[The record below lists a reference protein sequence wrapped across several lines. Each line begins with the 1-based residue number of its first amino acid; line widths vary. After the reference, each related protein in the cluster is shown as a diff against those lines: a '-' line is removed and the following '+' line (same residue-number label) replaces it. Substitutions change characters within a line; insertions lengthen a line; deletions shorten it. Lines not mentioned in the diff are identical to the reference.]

1 MAIHRSLL
9 SHSIPTETASVS
21 RSESL
26 VVLWLYRSEPLRCL
40 LISCLS
46 LPLGVLILYGLLPL
60 LPEDTVSR
68 ILTDHLPT
76 IGIPPALYWLRLCW
90 TRFPFWLLLTVA
102 GFTRFSGGLTTA
114 VLGYR
119 GICDG
124 MAMGLLGMMSAGQIT
139 ASLPTAFSWLR
150 LCGAYGIWLIL
161 GLLIR
166 LLMSVG
172 ARKIA
177 RMELARTMDGRLEP
191 HTKETLWRYGILCL
205 GGLCAVLV
213 SCGLYT
219 AILYM

>member
-1 MAIHRSLL
+1 MALQRPLL
-9 SHSIPTETASVS
+9 SRKIPIQTASVS
-21 RSESL
+21 RSGSL

-46 LPLGVLILYGLLPL
+46 LPMGVLILYGLLPL

-90 TRFPFWLLLTVA
+90 ARFPFWLLLTVA

-124 MAMGLLGMMSAGQIT
+124 MAMGLLGMVSAGQIT
-139 ASLPTAFSWLR
+139 ASLPAAFSWLR
-150 LCGAYGIWLIL
+150 LCGGYGIWLIL

-177 RMELARTMDGRLEP
+177 RTELTRTIDGRLEP
-191 HTKETLWRYGILCL
+191 HAKEVLWRYCIFCLC
-205 GGLCAVLV
+205 GLCAVWI

-219 AILYM
+219 AILYV